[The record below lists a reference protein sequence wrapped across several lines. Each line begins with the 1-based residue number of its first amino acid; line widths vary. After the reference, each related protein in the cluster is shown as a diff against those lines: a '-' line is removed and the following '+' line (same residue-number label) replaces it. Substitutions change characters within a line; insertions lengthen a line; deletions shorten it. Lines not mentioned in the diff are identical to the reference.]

1 MDIQS
6 VIISFNELNSTKQA
20 IANAIRAKGVSSQG
34 RFASFANEIND
45 IQTDSVAQQIK
56 DVFEVVENNNVKV
69 YSLYP
74 IQNIEIA
81 DGPYKTRI
89 KQNISSKTHPLN
101 IDDNVNCGNLLYY
114 KLSLS
119 IEPKKE
125 ENTHGEVAIK
135 YTTNN
140 KTHSVQMT
148 IQDLLDTSNDNVFVL
163 KQLTC
168 DLDNPNKDLQQTTN
182 IRGEKD
188 VNAMLNG
195 KNNSIIKAYSTR
207 PRIFDTLT
215 NLSYPSGRSA
225 VLMLTGN
232 NGDKEY
238 IPVIVYARYI
248 SETVDV
254 GTNNNAA
261 VIEIQNNDLFF
272 HVTSVAGALSKRYT
286 ISIGNIY
293 SYTAIELMNKVR
305 KIHTQGNGIIGIA
318 MKHDGSPITVE
329 EAKDAGLV

>member
-6 VIISFNELNSTKQA
+6 VIVSFNELNNTKHA
-20 IANAIRAKGVSSQG
+20 IANAIRSKGVSSQG
-34 RFASFANEIND
+34 RFSSFANEIND
-45 IQTDSVAQQIK
+45 IKTDSLAPQIK

-81 DGPYKTRI
+81 DGPYKARI
-89 KQNISSKTHPLN
+89 KQNISSKTHPFN
-101 IDDNVNCGNLLYY
+101 IDDNVNCGNVLYY

-119 IEPKKE
+119 IKPKKA

-140 KTHSVQMT
+140 KIHSVQMA
-148 IQDLLDTSNDNVFVL
+148 IRDLLDTQNDDVFVL

-168 DLDNPNKDLQQTTN
+168 DLANPNQDLKQTTN
-182 IRGEKD
+182 ISGEKD
-188 VNAMLNG
+188 TNVRLNN
-195 KNNSIIKAYSTR
+195 KNNSIIKTYSTR
-207 PRIFDTLT
+207 PRVFDTLKS
-215 NLSYPSGRSA
+215 LSHPSGIGA

-238 IPVIVYARYI
+238 IPVIVYARYL

-254 GTNNNAA
+254 GANNNAA
-261 VIEIQNNDLFF
+261 VIEMKTNNLFF
-272 HVTSVAGALSKRYT
+272 HVTNEAGALSKLYT
-286 ISIGNIY
+286 ISTGSIY
-293 SYTAIELMNKVR
+293 SYTAIELMDKVR

-318 MKHDGSPITVE
+318 MKSDGSPITVE
-329 EAKDAGLV
+329 EAKVAGLV

>member
-6 VIISFNELNSTKQA
+6 VIVSFNELNNTKQA
-20 IANAIRAKGVSSQG
+20 IANAIRSKGVSSQG
-34 RFASFANEIND
+34 RFSSFANEIND
-45 IQTDSVAQQIK
+45 IKTDSLAPQIK
-56 DVFEVVENNNVKV
+56 DVFEVVANNNIKV

-81 DGPYKTRI
+81 DGPYKARI
-89 KQNISSKTHPLN
+89 KQNISSKIHPFN
-101 IDDNVNCGNLLYY
+101 IDDNVNCGNVLYY

-119 IEPKKE
+119 IEPKKA

-140 KTHSVQMT
+140 KIHSVQMA
-148 IQDLLDTSNDNVFVL
+148 IRDLLDTQNNNVFVL

-168 DLDNPNKDLQQTTN
+168 DLANPNQDLKQTTN
-182 IRGEKD
+182 ISGEKD
-188 VNAMLNG
+188 TNVRLNN
-195 KNNSIIKAYSTR
+195 KNNSIIKTYSTR
-207 PRIFDTLT
+207 PRVFDTLKS
-215 NLSYPSGRSA
+215 LSYPSGRSA

-238 IPVIVYARYI
+238 IPVIVYARYL

-254 GTNNNAA
+254 GANNNAA
-261 VIEIQNNDLFF
+261 VIEIENNDLFF
-272 HVTSVAGALSKRYT
+272 HITTEAGALSKRYT
-286 ISIGNIY
+286 ISTGNIY
-293 SYTAIELMNKVR
+293 SYTAVELMNKVS
-305 KIHTQGNGIIGIA
+305 KIHTQGDGIIGIA
-318 MKHDGSPITVE
+318 MKSDGSPITVE

>member
-6 VIISFNELNSTKQA
+6 VIVSFNELNSTKQA

-34 RFASFANEIND
+34 KFSSFANEIND
-45 IQTDSVAQQIK
+45 IQIDSLTPQIK

-81 DGPYKTRI
+81 DGPYKARI
-89 KQNISSKTHPLN
+89 KQNISSKTYPFN
-101 IDDNVNCGNLLYY
+101 IDDNVNYGNILYY

-119 IEPKKE
+119 IEPKKAE
-125 ENTHGEVAIK
+125 STHGEVAIK

-140 KTHSVQMT
+140 KIHSVQMV
-148 IQDLLDTSNDNVFVL
+148 IQDLSDTSNENIFVL

-168 DLDNPNKDLQQTTN
+168 DLANPNQDLKQTTN
-182 IRGEKD
+182 ISGEKD
-188 VNAMLNG
+188 TNVRLNN
-195 KNNSIIKAYSTR
+195 KNNSIIKTYSTR
-207 PRIFDTLT
+207 PRVFDTLK
-215 NLSYPSGRSA
+215 SVFYPYGISA
-225 VLMLTGN
+225 VLMLTGS

-238 IPVIVYARYI
+238 IPVIVYARYL

-254 GTNNNAA
+254 GANNNAA
-261 VIEIQNNDLFF
+261 VIEIENNDLFF
-272 HVTSVAGALSKRYT
+272 HMTSETGALSKRYT

-293 SYTAIELMNKVR
+293 SYTAAELMNKVR
-305 KIHTQGNGIIGIA
+305 KIHEQGDGIIGIA
-318 MKHDGSPITVE
+318 MKSNGSKITVE

>member
-6 VIISFNELNSTKQA
+6 VIISFNELNNTRQA

-34 RFASFANEIND
+34 RFSSFANEIND
-45 IQTDSVAQQIK
+45 IRTDSLTPQIK

-81 DGPYKTRI
+81 DGPYKARI
-89 KQNISSKTHPLN
+89 KQNISSQTHPFN
-101 IDDNVNCGNLLYY
+101 IDGNVNCGNVLYY

-119 IEPKKE
+119 IEPKKT

-140 KTHSVQMT
+140 KTHSVQMV
-148 IQDLLDTSNDNVFVL
+148 IQDLLDTSNDNIFVL

-168 DLDNPNKDLQQTTN
+168 DVSNPNKDLKQTTN

-188 VNAMLNG
+188 VNVMLNG
-195 KNNSIIKAYSTR
+195 RNNSVIKAYSTR
-207 PRIFDTLT
+207 PRVFDTLT
-215 NLSYPSGRSA
+215 RLSYPSGIPA

-238 IPVIVYARYI
+238 IPVIIYARYI

-254 GTNNNAA
+254 GANNNAA
-261 VIEIQNNDLFF
+261 VIEIENNDLFF
-272 HVTSVAGALSKRYT
+272 HITSNAGALSKRYT

-293 SYTAIELMNKVR
+293 SYTATELMNKVL
-305 KIHTQGNGIIGIA
+305 KIHTQGDGMISIAIKSNG
-318 MKHDGSPITVE
+318 SSITVE